1 MLLFDARNLLFV
13 VVFIHDY
20 VERTVVDLLGINF
33 RFLLGRILP
42 SKCTNRE
49 GALNFNWSESVSV
62 LWERTRLPIDMIFL
76 RYFRISLRNLWDL
89 DWICSNW
96 RQFRLFL
103 VIFSSISVLSL
114 YIWYGGFYRWCT
126 RRHVGDRTLEVW
138 DVWYRETWLIW
149 AQRTGYTFAR
159 FRMINRQLFLFNC

>member
-49 GALNFNWSESVSV
+49 GALNFN
-62 LWERTRLPIDMIFL
+62 
-76 RYFRISLRNLWDL
+76 
-89 DWICSNW
+89 
-96 RQFRLFL
+96 
-103 VIFSSISVLSL
+103 
-114 YIWYGGFYRWCT
+114 
-126 RRHVGDRTLEVW
+126 
-138 DVWYRETWLIW
+138 
-149 AQRTGYTFAR
+149 
-159 FRMINRQLFLFNC
+159 